1 MLQHY
6 FTVALR
12 NFRRQKAFSFINVA
26 GLALGLTGSML
37 ILLWVQD
44 ERRVD
49 NFHRD
54 GDALFSV
61 YKRTFTKEGVEGV
74 HGTNYALAREL
85 KRTIPEVQ
93 YATSYGYPWGYP
105 ETFAAGDVAQKMS
118 GNRADSDFFNVFSY
132 PLLEGTPESALR
144 GPDDVAI
151 SRKMADLFFGSPGK
165 AIGRMIRFE
174 NKQDLL
180 VTAVFENLPVHA
192 THRFDYLMLNAEFDL
207 STLKGEDVVAF
218 WTFSMN
224 QTFLRLRPDADPAA
238 VEKKIARFLD
248 PYVTSR
254 RDFRVE
260 LGLQRFGDV
269 YLHSGFVNGKPGGGR
284 IDYVRLF
291 TAVAGFLVL
300 IACINFMNLATARS
314 ARRAREVGM
323 RKVVG
328 SSRAA
333 IARQF
338 LGEAMLLAL
347 FALVLSLV
355 LVAVLL
361 PLFNEY
367 TGKRMALPLGEPAA
381 YAVVLGLA
389 LVTGLVAGSY
399 PALYLS
405 SLQPVQVLKTGLR
418 SGTRALLLRKGLVVF
433 QFSLSIL
440 LLIGTLVVSR
450 QTDYVQTKHLGYNR
464 ENLLYFHQDG
474 ALSDKNTYLH
484 FKEQAG
490 QMPGIKL
497 VDISSEPPH
506 AMGFLAEN
514 FEWEGKTPGTKLG
527 FKPTSVGYDFLKIMD
542 LKLAA
547 GRDFSRDRKTDST
560 AFMVNEEALRQMGL
574 KDPLGKWI
582 SAWEKKGT
590 IIGVL
595 KDYHVASLHKPIEPV
610 IVDVKEDLGWSVI
623 LVRTQPGQTKQAL
636 ASLET
641 LCKRLNPGYPFV
653 YSFIDEEYGRLYKS
667 EQLVSKLTNAFSAVA
682 VAISCLGLLGLAMFS
697 AERRRKEIGI
707 RRVLG
712 ASARGIVV
720 LFSREFLALVAVSF
734 GVAAP
739 LGYYLMGRWLTNFAY
754 GIHLQWWMFAAAGAA
769 ALGVALLTV
778 SVQAVKAALANPVR
792 SLRSE

>member
-1 MLQHY
+1 MLHHY
-6 FTVALR
+6 LTVALR
-12 NFRRQKAFSFINVA
+12 SFARQKAFSFINVA

-54 GDALFSV
+54 GHALFSV
-61 YKRTFTKEGVEGV
+61 YKRTFTDQGVEGV
-74 HGTNYALAREL
+74 HGTNFALALEL

-93 YATSYGYPWGYP
+93 YATSYGNPWGYP
-105 ETFAAGDVAQKMS
+105 ETFAVGNVAQKMS

-132 PLLEGTPESALR
+132 ELLEGTPESALR
-144 GPDDVAI
+144 GPNDLAI
-151 SRKMADLFFGSPGK
+151 SRKMADLFFGSPGR
-165 AIGRMIRFE
+165 AIGRTIRFQ

-192 THRFDYLMLNAEFDL
+192 THRFDYLMRNPEFDP
-207 STLKGEDVVAF
+207 STLKGEDVAAF

-238 VEKKIARFLD
+238 VEKKITRFLD
-248 PYVTSR
+248 PYVKTR
-254 RDFRVE
+254 PDFRVE
-260 LGLQRFGDV
+260 LGMQRFGDV

-291 TAVAGFLVL
+291 TGVAVFLVL

-314 ARRAREVGM
+314 SRRAKEVGM

-328 SSRAA
+328 SGRSA

-347 FALVLSLV
+347 FALALSLV

-361 PLFNEY
+361 PLFNGY
-367 TGKRMALPLGEPAA
+367 TGKQMTLPLGEPAA

-389 LVTGLVAGSY
+389 VVTGLVAGSY

-418 SGTRALLLRKGLVVF
+418 SGTRAVLFRKGLVVF
-433 QFSLSIL
+433 QFALSIL
-440 LLIGTLVVSR
+440 LLIVTLVVSR

-464 ENLLYFHQDG
+464 ENLLYFQQDG
-474 ALSDKNTYLH
+474 ELTKKHTYLH
-484 FKEQAG
+484 FKERAQRL
-490 QMPGIKL
+490 PGIKL
-497 VDISSEPPH
+497 VDISSEAPH
-506 AMGFLAEN
+506 AMGFLAEA
-514 FEWEGKTPGTKLG
+514 FDWEGKTPGTKLG

-542 LKLAA
+542 LKLVA

-560 AFMVNEEALRQMGL
+560 AFMVNEEALRRMGM

-582 SAWEKKGT
+582 SAWKKKGT

-595 KDYHVASLHKPIEPV
+595 KDYHINSLHKPIEPL

-636 ASLET
+636 ASLEK
-641 LCKRLNPGYPFV
+641 LCKELNPGYPFV
-653 YSFIDEEYGRLYKS
+653 YSFIDEEYGRMYKS
-667 EQLVSKLTNAFSAVA
+667 EQLVSKLTNAFSGVA
-682 VAISCLGLLGLAMFS
+682 IAISCLGLLGLAMFS

-707 RRVLG
+707 RKVLG
-712 ASARGIVV
+712 ASTQLIVS
-720 LFSREFLALVAVSF
+720 LFSREFLGLVAVAF
-734 GVAAP
+734 VIAAP
-739 LGYYLMGRWLTNFAY
+739 VGYYVMGRWLESFAY
-754 GIHLQWWMFAAAGAA
+754 GVGLAWWMFALAGGA
-769 ALGVALLTV
+769 ALGLALLTV
-778 SVQAVKAALANPVR
+778 SVQAVRAALANPVK